1 MAAAGANVAR
11 GLGNSATDRTV
22 KFDPKD
28 PLQSIFNATQQATQ
42 GTLDLLTKAT
52 SGALGLYVSLAR
64 NQNADGAM
72 DIGVNFMRGWSTWGG
87 KGMPIR
93 ASAFAAGGA
102 HSGGLRMVGENGP
115 ELEVTGPARI
125 WSADQTARM
134 LGGFD
139 QAALL
144 AELRAL
150 RAEVVDLRAEARA
163 TAGHTGAMSRLH
175 KRWDDTGLLVRT
187 DEDTPLT
194 TTVI

>member
-1 MAAAGANVAR
+1 
-11 GLGNSATDRTV
+11 
-22 KFDPKD
+22 
-28 PLQSIFNATQQATQ
+28 
-42 GTLDLLTKAT
+42 
-52 SGALGLYVSLAR
+52 
-64 NQNADGAM
+64 
-72 DIGVNFMRGWSTWGG
+72 
-87 KGMPIR
+87 MPIR

>member
-1 MAAAGANVAR
+1 
-11 GLGNSATDRTV
+11 
-22 KFDPKD
+22 
-28 PLQSIFNATQQATQ
+28 
-42 GTLDLLTKAT
+42 
-52 SGALGLYVSLAR
+52 
-64 NQNADGAM
+64 M